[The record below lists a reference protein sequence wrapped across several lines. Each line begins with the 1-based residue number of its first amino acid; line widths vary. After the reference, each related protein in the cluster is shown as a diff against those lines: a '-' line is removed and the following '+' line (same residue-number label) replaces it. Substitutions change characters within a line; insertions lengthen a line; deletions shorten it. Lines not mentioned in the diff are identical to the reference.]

1 MSVTYTPKQ
10 LRNDAEPLVRGVTI
24 AWTSDGSG
32 NYTESFDLAGV
43 ILGVVTNPGST
54 APTDN
59 YDVTCPDADG
69 RDVFMGGGADRDTA
83 NTENFVPLAT
93 GSDGTTKMPVAVAGT
108 LTLTIANAGS
118 AKVGTVTIYYR

>member
-1 MSVTYTPKQ
+1 MANTVTEAIQPRGKEVSVQ
-10 LRNDAEPLVRGVTI
+10 WVRV

-32 NYTESFDLAGV
+32 NATQTVTLNGV
-43 ILGVVTNPGST
+43 IVAVVTNPGAT

-93 GSDGTTKMPVAVAGT
+93 GSDGTTKMPVAVAGSH
-108 LTLTIANAGS
+108 TLTIANAGDT
-118 AKVGTVTIYYR
+118 KQGEVTIYYR